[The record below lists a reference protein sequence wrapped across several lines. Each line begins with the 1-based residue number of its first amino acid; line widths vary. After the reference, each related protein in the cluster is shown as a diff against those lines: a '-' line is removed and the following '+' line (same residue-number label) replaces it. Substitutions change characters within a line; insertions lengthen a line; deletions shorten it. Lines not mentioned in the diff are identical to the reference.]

1 MSKRNQTFVSFGVLA
16 VIFVGFGIVLGSS
29 FFTAST
35 STPMFSAGVIKYTSD
50 VCVDI
55 VRADGTSEHVECRN
69 NPNFFSAAGR
79 NAVMD
84 LVGGG
89 GNNTGGVAG
98 HGGLT
103 TFRRIALCN
112 GSNSVQGIQCYTDSG
127 LTNQTGTFL
136 KVADP
141 GNWSI
146 TAQFTAT
153 ADSKHV
159 NSTALLNGTAD
170 PTSTIYFAGNN
181 FTDVTLNTNDII
193 TIRWNI
199 SIQ

>member
-1 MSKRNQTFVSFGVLA
+1 MSKRNQSFVSLGVLA
-16 VIFVGFGIVLGSS
+16 LVFVGVGVLLGSS
-29 FFTAST
+29 FFASSTST
-35 STPMFSAGVIKYTSD
+35 STPVFSTGVLKYTSD
-50 VCVDI
+50 VCIDV
-55 VRADGTSEHVECRN
+55 VRADGSVEGVECRS
-69 NPNFFSAAGR
+69 NPNFFSVAGR

-84 LVGGG
+84 LIGGG
-89 GNNTGGVAG
+89 GNSTSGY
-98 HGGLT
+98 GGLT
-103 TFRRIALCN
+103 LFRRIALCN

-159 NSTALLNGTAD
+159 NSTALFNGTALPD
-170 PTSTIYFAGNN
+170 SIYFAGNN

>member
-1 MSKRNQTFVSFGVLA
+1 MSKRNQTFVSLGVLA
-16 VIFVGFGIVLGSS
+16 LVFVGVGVVLGSS
-29 FFTAST
+29 FFTSSAST
-35 STPMFSAGVIKYTSD
+35 PVLSSGILKYTSD
-50 VCVDI
+50 ICIDVI
-55 VRADGTSEHVECRN
+55 RADGTVDQIECRD
-69 NPNFFSAAGR
+69 NPNFFSSAGR

-84 LVGGG
+84 LISGG
-89 GNNTGGVAG
+89 GNATGGY
-98 HGGLT
+98 GGLT

-112 GSNSVQGIQCYTDSG
+112 GSNAVGGVQCYYDAG
-127 LTNQTGTFL
+127 LTNQSGTFL

-141 GNWSI
+141 GNWSV

-159 NSTALLNGTAD
+159 NSTALFNGSALID
-170 PTSTIYFAGNN
+170 SIYFAGNN